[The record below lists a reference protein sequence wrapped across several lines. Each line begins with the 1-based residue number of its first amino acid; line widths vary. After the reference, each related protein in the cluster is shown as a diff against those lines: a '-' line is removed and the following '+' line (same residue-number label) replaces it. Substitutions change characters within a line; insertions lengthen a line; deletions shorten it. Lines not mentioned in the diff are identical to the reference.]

1 MQSLVTGD
9 GSYEFPVVFMCVRLR
24 VSRSGFY
31 GWRDRAMSATARRRA
46 DIGRFVK
53 LSFVES
59 DETYGYRRAG
69 TAAILGATRVHA
81 TTIELARGAL
91 VLTTLP
97 DGTHLAVLTIRE

>member
-1 MQSLVTGD
+1 MEGPGD
-9 GSYEFPVVFMCVRLR
+9 VG
-24 VSRSGFY
+24 
-31 GWRDRAMSATARRRA
+31 DRATARRYRPL
-46 DIGRFVK
+46 VK